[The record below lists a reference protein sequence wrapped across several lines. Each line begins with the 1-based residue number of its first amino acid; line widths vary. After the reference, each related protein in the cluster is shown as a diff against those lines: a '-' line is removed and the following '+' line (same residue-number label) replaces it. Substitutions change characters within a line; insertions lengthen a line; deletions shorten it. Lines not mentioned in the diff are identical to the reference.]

1 MLMYDYIP
9 TPAVVVEL
17 DQVTEN
23 LKQMD
28 ARNRAYGIRVRPH
41 IKPHKSSYFALEQL
55 TRGAQGITCAK
66 LSEAETMADFGI
78 DDIFIAYPLIGED
91 KMERLGRL
99 MQRVRVIT
107 EVNSLYGAKQ
117 LSALG
122 ERIGKKVPVLIE
134 IDGGLHRGGVPPY
147 EGTVA
152 FAESIR
158 DLPGLDIC
166 GLMYYGGLIY
176 GQTTRKG
183 FEEQTRMERDALV
196 GTAALLRQQGFRM
209 DVLSGGN
216 SYSSRCCE
224 YLEGITEVRCGNY
237 IFNDVST
244 LASGFATEQECALRA
259 VSTVVCKMD
268 DHHAI
273 IDAGSKTLTTD
284 LCGHRSGYGWIVG
297 HPEIR
302 ITKLNEEHGFVESD
316 DPLPFAIG
324 DKIAIIPNHACV
336 LPNLFDQI
344 YGIRGGQVE
353 RMIPIEARGRC
364 L

>member
-1 MLMYDYIP
+1 
-9 TPAVVVEL
+9 
-17 DQVTEN
+17 
-23 LKQMD
+23 
-28 ARNRAYGIRVRPH
+28 
-41 IKPHKSSYFALEQL
+41 
-55 TRGAQGITCAK
+55 
-66 LSEAETMADFGI
+66 
-78 DDIFIAYPLIGED
+78 
-91 KMERLGRL
+91 MERLGRL
-99 MQRVRVIT
+99 MQRIRVST
-107 EVNSLYGAKQ
+107 EVNSIYGAKQ

-147 EGTVA
+147 EGAVA
-152 FAESIR
+152 FADSIR
-158 DLPGLDIC
+158 DLPGLEIC

-176 GQTTRKG
+176 AETTREG
-183 FEEQTRMERDALV
+183 YEAQTKREHDELV
-196 GTAALLRQQGFRM
+196 GTAELLRAKGYRM

-216 SYSSRCCE
+216 SYSARCCK

-237 IFNDVST
+237 IFNDVAT
-244 LASGFATEQECALRA
+244 LATGFAVEQECALRA

-284 LCGHRSGYGWIVG
+284 LCGHRPGYGWVVG

-316 DPLPFAIG
+316 EPLPFEIG

-336 LPNLFDQI
+336 LPNLVDKI
-344 YGIRGGQVE
+344 YGIRNGRIE
-353 RMIPIEARGRC
+353 RMIPIEARGRY

>member
-1 MLMYDYIP
+1 MYDYIP
-9 TPAVVVEL
+9 TPSVVVEL

-23 LKQMD
+23 LNQMD
-28 ARNRAYGIRVRPH
+28 ALNRTYGIRVRPH
-41 IKPHKSSYFALEQL
+41 IKPHKSVYFALQQL
-55 TRGAQGITCAK
+55 ACGACGITCAK
-66 LSEAETMADFGI
+66 LSEAEVMADYGI

-99 MQRVRVIT
+99 MKRIRVST
-107 EVNSLYGAKQ
+107 EVNSLYGAQQ

-122 ERIGKKVPVLIE
+122 EKIGKKVPVLIE
-134 IDGGLHRGGVPPY
+134 IDGGLHRGGVPTY
-147 EGTVA
+147 AGALA

-158 DLPGLDIC
+158 QLPGIEII

-176 GQTTRKG
+176 AEKTREGFEAQTRK
-183 FEEQTRMERDALV
+183 EHDDLV
-196 GTAALLRQQGFRM
+196 GTADLLRANGYNM
-209 DVLSGGN
+209 SVLSGGS
-216 SYSSRCCE
+216 SYSSRCCK
-224 YLEGITEVRCGNY
+224 YLAGITEVRCGNY

-244 LASGFATEQECALRA
+244 IATGFATEQECALRA

-268 DHHAI
+268 AHHAI

-284 LCGHRSGYGWIVG
+284 LCGHRDGYGWIVG

-316 DPLPFAIG
+316 TPLPFEIG

-336 LPNLFDQI
+336 LPNLVDKV
-344 YGIRGGQVE
+344 YGIRNGRVE
-353 RMIPIEARGRC
+353 RMIPIEARGRY

>member
-1 MLMYDYIP
+1 MYDFIP
-9 TPAVVVEL
+9 SPSVVVEL

-28 ARNRAYGIRVRPH
+28 ALTRAYGIRVRPH
-41 IKPHKSSYFALEQL
+41 IKPHKSVYFALEQL
-55 TRGAQGITCAK
+55 ACGAGGITCAR
-66 LSEAETMADFGI
+66 LSEAETMADYGV

-99 MQRVRVIT
+99 LRRIRVST
-107 EVNSLYGAKQ
+107 AVNSAYGAGQ

-147 EGTVA
+147 EGAVA
-152 FAESIR
+152 FAEAIR
-158 DLPGLDIC
+158 GLPGLDIC

-176 GQTTRKG
+176 AETRREG
-183 FEEQTRMERDALV
+183 FEAQTRREHDELV
-196 GTAALLRQQGFRM
+196 GTAELLRRRGFRM
-209 DVLSGGN
+209 EVLSGGN
-216 SYSSRCCE
+216 SYSARCCK

-244 LASGFATEQECALRA
+244 LAAGFAAEQACALRA

-268 DHHAI
+268 ERHAI
-273 IDAGSKTLTTD
+273 IDAGSKTLTSD
-284 LCGHRSGYGWIVG
+284 LCAHRPGYGWIVG
-297 HPEIR
+297 NPEIR

-316 DPLPFAIG
+316 RPLPFEIG

-336 LPNLFDQI
+336 LPNLTDRI
-344 YGIRGGQVE
+344 YGIRGGRVE
-353 RMIPIEARGRC
+353 RMIPIEARGC
-364 L
+364 YL